1 RLPSV
6 KDFSALSKDACTP
19 EVIFGFQGRG
29 LVSTGGVQRPVKLPG
44 WSAVSGRFR
53 SSPRGRSEKE
63 GREGASE
70 PGSLLI
76 PSGGSLLPQV
86 SQTSNM
92 QNDAGEFV
100 DLYVPRKCSASN
112 RIIGAKDHAS
122 IQMNVAEV
130 DKVTGRFNGQ
140 FKTYAICG
148 AIRRMGESD
157 DSILRLAKNDGIVS
171 KNF

>member
-1 RLPSV
+1 
-6 KDFSALSKDACTP
+6 
-19 EVIFGFQGRG
+19 
-29 LVSTGGVQRPVKLPG
+29 
-44 WSAVSGRFR
+44 
-53 SSPRGRSEKE
+53 
-63 GREGASE
+63 
-70 PGSLLI
+70 
-76 PSGGSLLPQV
+76 
-86 SQTSNM
+86 M

-122 IQMNVAEV
+122 IQINIAEV

-140 FKTYAICG
+140 SKTYAICG

-157 DSILRLAKNDGIVS
+157 DSILRLAKVDGVVA